1 MELNPSLA
9 AMLGQEPGPVSVSR
23 FCSLLPETEALRLGM
38 AFAEREKLLRLDV
51 LLPFRAPEGVLRLRL
66 RGAGE
71 EEGAVYGSARREE
84 LSEEVCAEVSPDA
97 EELVQRQ
104 KSISDSLL
112 AFLEQDDSEL
122 IVTRIFRSVLE
133 QFRGSRV
140 YPVSYTHLA
149 RTYAQAA
156 PLAGKA

>member
-1 MELNPSLA
+1 M
-9 AMLGQEPGPVSVSR
+9 
-23 FCSLLPETEALRLGM
+23 
-38 AFAEREKLLRLDV
+38 
-51 LLPFRAPEGVLRLRL
+51 
-66 RGAGE
+66 
-71 EEGAVYGSARREE
+71 YGSARREE

-140 YPVSYTHLA
+140 YLFELDWVAGIQTCVYEVTADGVSTEKNNLQRLPMSDSPWWMEQLSRHRRFCSTTSSA
-149 RTYAQAA
+149 TSR
-156 PLAGKA
+156 PMRPPNGRRSRRRGSSRCWWFRS